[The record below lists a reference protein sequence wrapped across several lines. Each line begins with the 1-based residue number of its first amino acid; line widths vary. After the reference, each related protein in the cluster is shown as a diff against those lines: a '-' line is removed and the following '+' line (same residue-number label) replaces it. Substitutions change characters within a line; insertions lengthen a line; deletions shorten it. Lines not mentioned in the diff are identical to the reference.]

1 MPETV
6 DLDRRRQAILVGVV
20 GVVAAG
26 IGLLLPTLPLG
37 LGWRESVVLAG
48 VLFVLAVVEFVL
60 DDTSF

>member
-1 MPETV
+1 MTANV
-6 DLDRRRQAILVGVV
+6 DLDRRQQAVLVGVV

-26 IGLLLPTLPLG
+26 IGLLLPTLPLR
-37 LGWRESVVLAG
+37 LGWRESVVFAG

>member
-6 DLDRRRQAILVGVV
+6 DLDRRRQAILV

-48 VLFVLAVVEFVL
+48 VLFVLAAVEFVL